1 MAVYTVEVATEF
13 NFPNITVYKKLEDGV
28 HYAWRINPNEG
39 YVMYDTRDENY
50 EPVIDP
56 DTGLPQTDPETG
68 EMIEV
73 PVTYY
78 YTVASLPL
86 QYDFANFP
94 WVAVLRSS
102 VDENYIFGL
111 PENEHEII

>member
-1 MAVYTVEVATEF
+1 MAVYTQELSNAYS
-13 NFPNITVYKKLEDGV
+13 FPNILLYAKLKDGV
-28 HYAWRINPNEG
+28 QYAWQLYPAEG
-39 YVMYDTRDENY
+39 YVMYDTTDETF
-50 EPVIDP
+50 ELQP
-56 DTGLPQTDPETG
+56 DPETG
-68 EMIEV
+68 EDIEV

-78 YTVASLPL
+78 YTDVSLPL

>member
-1 MAVYTVEVATEF
+1 MAVYTKEVTTEYT
-13 NFPNITVYKKLEDGV
+13 FPNITLYKLLKDGV
-28 HYAWRINPNEG
+28 QYAWEIRPIEG

-50 EPVIDP
+50 E
-56 DTGLPQTDPETG
+56 LDPETQ
-68 EMIEV
+68 EEI

-78 YTVASLPL
+78 YTVAGLPL
-86 QYDFANFP
+86 RYDFANFP
-94 WVAVLRSS
+94 WVAVLRNS